1 MSFILDAIKKSE
13 QERDRARAPS
23 VHTLQ
28 DGGKGHGKV
37 RSRRSGLVLLAIAL
51 GLLAAGAYWLWPK
64 ISTPILEAVR
74 HQLEQQSVAGQQQ
87 PSAATSPAPATVTPA
102 TVQAPADPGQPRSDY
117 QMDDEL
123 PPRHLIKELWE
134 LPADYQST
142 VPAMEF
148 SFHVFSQEPANRTII
163 INGRRVREGQLV
175 AAGLKLRSITENGLI
190 LFYRGRFFHI
200 DVIEKW

>member
-13 QERDRARAPS
+13 QERNRARAPS

-28 DGGKGHGKV
+28 DGGKPQPGG
-37 RSRRSGLVLLAIAL
+37 RSRRSGLLMLLIAL
-51 GLLAAGAYWLWPK
+51 GLLVAAGYWLWPK
-64 ISTPILEAVR
+64 ISSPILEAVQ
-74 HQLEQQSVAGQQQ
+74 HQLAQQAPIEQETPEAPTAPQ
-87 PSAATSPAPATVTPA
+87 PNTGTSPAQPASA
-102 TVQAPADPGQPRSDY
+102 RSDY
-117 QMDDEL
+117 LMDDDL

-148 SFHVFSQEPANRTII
+148 SFHVFSPEPANRTII

-175 AAGLKLRSITENGLI
+175 AAGLKLRAITENGLI
-190 LFYRGRFFHI
+190 LYYRGRFFHI